1 MYEEQNCA
9 DYEVHLRRGK
19 RSRRLGKFGGGEG
32 IRTPDPLLAK
42 QVLSRLSYTPTYG
55 GLDYSRVALTRARS
69 HGERMD
75 SRVRRNDGLMPNG
88 IATLRSQ

>member
-42 QVLSRLSYTPTYG
+42 QVLSRLSYTPREPRLYFSGIPFLGQTITCICT
-55 GLDYSRVALTRARS
+55 LSVWVP
-69 HGERMD
+69 GE
-75 SRVRRNDGLMPNG
+75 V
-88 IATLRSQ
+88 Q